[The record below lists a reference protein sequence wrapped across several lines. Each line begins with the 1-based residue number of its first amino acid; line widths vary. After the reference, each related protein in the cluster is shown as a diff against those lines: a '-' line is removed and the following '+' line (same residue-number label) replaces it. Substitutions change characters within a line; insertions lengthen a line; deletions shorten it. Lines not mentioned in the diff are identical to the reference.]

1 MAAIDALRKQWREE
15 ARFRPFRPYLYIDD
29 EGLSLGAGTLLAPM
43 AVNQAGVPG
52 LALDG
57 EEVRILATLSLGFR
71 KSIPI
76 SALKFIRRASE
87 QWSRG
92 EKALAHFE
100 LAYARLPRFESP
112 ENARPLFFA
121 DGFVKLG
128 ISPRALMLARGLDAS
143 QLDLLKYSPDQPRV
157 PAGNGRESGRWTDGE
172 VDGSSSDSQ
181 GVNHPVEPHIQLASN
196 DQRRLPSNL
205 TEEAASNGLTADH
218 PIDSLIQLAAAKDW
232 RSLPVNLV
240 EEEAPNGPGHAI
252 SAHVARTEA
261 QLRAEFPPDAHSWA
275 ADFGRKREGSFDTI
289 ENANDLVNRTLRAK
303 AAQVDRVASGQV
315 SWDWI
320 EYRFGFVTGYE
331 VYRPNDK
338 EFTTRKTYG
347 VGVVIWHDA
356 SSPRGF
362 RIRTAYPMNFD

>member
-1 MAAIDALRKQWREE
+1 VAAIDALRKQWREE

-43 AVNQAGVPG
+43 ATDHAGGPA
-52 LALDG
+52 LALAG
-57 EEVRILATLSLGFR
+57 EEARILATLSLGFR

-76 SALKFIRRASE
+76 SALKFIRLASM

-100 LAYARLPRFESP
+100 LAYACLPRFENP
-112 ENARPLFFA
+112 DDARSLFFA

-128 ISPRALMLARGLDAS
+128 ISPRALMLARGLDAG

-157 PAGNGRESGRWTDGE
+157 AAGNGRESGRWTDGE
-172 VDGSSSDSQ
+172 ADGSSSDSQ
-181 GVNHPVEPHIQLASN
+181 AASHPVEP
-196 DQRRLPSNL
+196 
-205 TEEAASNGLTADH
+205 
-218 PIDSLIQLAAAKDW
+218 LIQLAANDW

-303 AAQVDRVASGQV
+303 AAQVDRVASGQA

-347 VGVVIWHDA
+347 VGVVIWHDV

>member
-1 MAAIDALRKQWREE
+1 VAAIDAWRKRWREE

-43 AVNQAGVPG
+43 ARNHDDGPA

-57 EEVRILATLSLGFR
+57 NEARILATLSLGFR
-71 KSIPI
+71 KSIPV
-76 SALKFIRRASE
+76 SALKFIRRASA

-100 LAYARLPRFESP
+100 LAYARLPRFETP
-112 ENARPLFFA
+112 EDARSLFFA
-121 DGFVKLG
+121 DGFIKLG
-128 ISPRALMLARGLDAS
+128 ISPHALMLARGLDAG

-157 PAGNGRESGRWTDGE
+157 AAGNGRESGRWTDGE
-172 VDGSSSDSQ
+172 ADGSSSDLQ
-181 GVNHPVEPHIQLASN
+181 AANHPVEP
-196 DQRRLPSNL
+196 
-205 TEEAASNGLTADH
+205 
-218 PIDSLIQLAAAKDW
+218 LIQLAAANDW
-232 RSLPVNLV
+232 RSLPINLV

-252 SAHVARTEA
+252 SAHVAKTEV
-261 QLRAEFPPDAHSWA
+261 QLEAEFPPVQHGLFVDY
-275 ADFGRKREGSFDTI
+275 GRKREGSFDSI
-289 ENANDLVNRTLRAK
+289 ENANDLVNRTLRAN
-303 AAQVDRVASGQV
+303 AAQVDRVASGQA

-320 EYRFGFVTGYE
+320 EYRFGFATGYE

-338 EFTTRKTYG
+338 EFITRKTYG